1 MSFTSRRLWRTG
13 VRLIGSV
20 AAACCMTLATVAAGC
35 ALADEGEPINT
46 ERPGF
51 SSSPLTL
58 RKSSMQ
64 LEAGYQFTDGS
75 QGFDEHLLPL
85 ALFRYGMADNLELQL
100 SWAGLSA
107 TNSGG
112 QSNSGTTDAGI
123 GLKWHFTNDDAAT
136 PMALFA
142 GLSLP
147 VGESGFSANESEP
160 TVGLFWTHSN
170 RLDWFGTVLVK
181 ESGDEVTVGNAI
193 GIGFAIDGNKSAYI
207 EHFGDYGGQSGPQ
220 HFLNGGVTLL
230 SQTNLQFDLHTGIGL
245 NDRTPDLFIGAGVA
259 YRF

>member
-1 MSFTSRRLWRTG
+1 MRFFRPYDLSCIG
-13 VRLIGSV
+13 VKLLSGV
-20 AAACCMTLATVAAGC
+20 AAALGIAMAISGASF
-35 ALADEGEPINT
+35 ADEGESIIA

-51 SSSPLTL
+51 SSSPNTL

-85 ALFRYGMADNLELQL
+85 VLFRYGMADNLELQL
-100 SWAGLSA
+100 SWAGVSA
-107 TNSGG
+107 INSGG
-112 QSNSGTTDAGI
+112 QSNSGATDAGI
-123 GLKWHFTNDDAAT
+123 GLKWQITDDGAAT

-147 VGESGFSANESEP
+147 VGESEFSANESEP
-160 TVGLFWTHSN
+160 TLGLFWTHSD

-181 ESGDEVTVGNAI
+181 ESADELTIGNAI
-193 GIGFAIDGNKSAYI
+193 GIGFAIDGSKSAYI
-207 EHFGDYGGQSGPQ
+207 EYFGDYGGQSGPQ